1 MGNSRPAGRRI
12 NPHYL
17 INCLNNNESG
27 ICVSSALGCR
37 DMSETENAA
46 QQIQELKIPPIPI
59 FPGRKQLRRV
69 GLGAEGWGWVQN
81 AAAQLFGIAVLPGW
95 RSFIWG
101 EYHNYRKIKFKFF
114 GIIVLPG

>member
-37 DMSETENAA
+37 DMSETANAA
-46 QQIQELKIPPIPI
+46 QQIQELKIPPILI
-59 FPGRKQLRRV
+59 FPERKQLHRV
-69 GLGAEGWGWVQN
+69 GLGPGRCSSTFWDHCPSRMVQFYLGHIIITGKLN
-81 AAAQLFGIAVLPGW
+81 SNSLGSLF
-95 RSFIWG
+95 FQDD
-101 EYHNYRKIKFKFF
+101 KI
-114 GIIVLPG
+114 